1 LVIQNNKWLLKSNLY
16 SIVLSLKI
24 IGREN
29 GFKKKELGMIQM
41 RIYKQNHYVQ
51 SKKKSLVIVSFM
63 QLMFLLVVQ
72 LMKVLLV
79 QHNNIKI
86 ETVIV

>member
-51 SKKKSLVIVSFM
+51 SKKKLSNNVIYAVDVSSCCAANESTSSSA
-63 QLMFLLVVQ
+63 Q
-72 LMKVLLV
+72 
-79 QHNNIKI
+79 
-86 ETVIV
+86 